1 MDISNAQDFLLGAAA
16 AAPPPAES
24 EEEHA
29 DVDEEDPRGKYRP
42 KPAKRAKPAKAGAA
56 SPPSP
61 SGAAKPASSS
71 PAVAKA
77 APAPSSPE
85 ILVGG
90 FGGSSSSSAMI
101 APPAGAKA
109 KGSAKTKAKAK
120 AKAKAAP
127 REPKEL
133 VPAIGP
139 GFVFYKEYTG
149 PFALKTY
156 ANWTFYCKRPGC
168 PANCQRTLGVL
179 PRNCRLTESYLE
191 PLAFLHAWRDCE
203 IDPKLGH
210 RKSPVEDADTKRF
223 FDNHKDELSALHSLF
238 ATP

>member
-16 AAPPPAES
+16 AGPPPAES

-29 DVDEEDPRGKYRP
+29 DVDEEDPRGKCRP

-71 PAVAKA
+71 PAAAKA

-120 AKAKAAP
+120 AKAAP
-127 REPKEL
+127 REPKEV

-149 PFALKTY
+149 PFALKAY

-179 PRNCRLTESYLE
+179 PRNCKLTESYLE